1 MHKHLIRTPNTILG
15 ADQCDD
21 LNQLN
26 ADIAF
31 FGVPWDSGSLSP
43 LLSTGQRFGPA
54 SLRRNNVTLFGCAA
68 DARIIDLDT
77 GKERLKDL
85 KLADIGDI
93 DLMPSLGA
101 EINFERITEISNL
114 VSSKDILP
122 IAIGGDHSISFPA
135 GRGAINRFDEVTIV
149 HLDAHADFEDEIGGS
164 KLTHGSN
171 LRRLSELKNVN
182 NIIALGLRHVWRETY
197 DPMLEYGV
205 KFASSRQ
212 MFRESPTDVVN
223 RLVPNSESIYVSID
237 IDVLDAGL
245 VPGTCLPEPGG
256 LTYNMLIETLAA
268 IAKKGRIIGV
278 DIVEINPMNDIGN
291 GYAMAA
297 RTSSW
302 ILFEFISAIQEAK
315 R

>member
-1 MHKHLIRTPNTILG
+1 
-15 ADQCDD
+15 
-21 LNQLN
+21 
-26 ADIAF
+26 
-31 FGVPWDSGSLSP
+31 
-43 LLSTGQRFGPA
+43 
-54 SLRRNNVTLFGCAA
+54 LFGCAA

-101 EINFERITEISNL
+101 EINFERITEIAQI
-114 VSSKDILP
+114 VASKDILP
-122 IAIGGDHSISFPA
+122 IAVGGDHSISFPA
-135 GRGAINRFDEVTIV
+135 GRGAISRFENVTVV

-171 LRRLSELKNVN
+171 LRRLSELENVK

-212 MFRESPTDVVN
+212 MFRESPTDIVN
-223 RLVPNSESIYVSID
+223 RLVPKSESIYVSID

-256 LTYNMLIETLAA
+256 ISYNMLIETLAA
-268 IAKKGRIIGV
+268 IARKGRVIGV

-291 GYAMAA
+291 GYSMAA

>member
-1 MHKHLIRTPNTILG
+1 MVANPGLKNMGYLTS
-15 ADQCDD
+15 
-21 LNQLN
+21 
-26 ADIAF
+26 
-31 FGVPWDSGSLSP
+31 FGK
-43 LLSTGQRFGPA
+43 
-54 SLRRNNVTLFGCAA
+54 NNCA
-68 DARIIDLDT
+68 
-77 GKERLKDL
+77 
-85 KLADIGDI
+85 
-93 DLMPSLGA
+93 PS
-101 EINFERITEISNL
+101 
-114 VSSKDILP
+114 
-122 IAIGGDHSISFPA
+122 
-135 GRGAINRFDEVTIV
+135 
-149 HLDAHADFEDEIGGS
+149 
-164 KLTHGSN
+164 SN

>member
-1 MHKHLIRTPNTILG
+1 MHKHLYRPPNSILG
-15 ADQCDD
+15 AEQCDD
-21 LNQLN
+21 LDLLS
-26 ADIAF
+26 ADVAF
-31 FGVPWDSGSLSP
+31 YGVPWDNGSLSP
-43 LLSTGQRFGPA
+43 LLSTGQRFGPG

-77 GKERLKDL
+77 GKERLSGL
-85 KLADIGDI
+85 KLADIGDL

-101 EINFERITEISNL
+101 EINFERITEIARI
-114 VSSKDILP
+114 VASKDILP
-122 IAIGGDHSISFPA
+122 IAVGGDHSISFPA
-135 GRGAINRFDEVTIV
+135 GRGAINKFENVTVV

-171 LRRLSELKNVN
+171 LRRLSELSNVKNIV
-182 NIIALGLRHVWRETY
+182 ALGLRHVWRETY

-212 MFRESPTDVVN
+212 MFRESPTDIVN
-223 RLVPNSESIYVSID
+223 RLVPKSESIYVSID

-256 LTYNMLIETLAA
+256 ISYNMLIETLYA
-268 IAKKGRIIGV
+268 IAKKGRVIGV

-291 GYAMAA
+291 GYSMAA

-302 ILFEFISAIQEAK
+302 ILFEFISAIQESK